1 MIRFVIM
8 NAYLKTRYLK
18 VLLKIC
24 ARTMSL

>member
-8 NAYLKTRYLK
+8 NAYLKTRDLK

-24 ARTMSL
+24 ARTMRL